1 MTGLWSIDKVAIHR
15 MVSRSGGGGPMRS
28 GVVWYCG
35 NLSILNDNFGA
46 LEGIKSPLIHKLIL
60 VPRIEGPTCH
70 LSVNRSAGLMRD
82 PSTFPKLV

>member
-1 MTGLWSIDKVAIHR
+1 MTGLWSTDKVSIDR
-15 MVSRSGGGGPMRS
+15 MVSRSGGFGPMRS

-46 LEGIKSPLIHKLIL
+46 LEGIKSPLIQKLIH